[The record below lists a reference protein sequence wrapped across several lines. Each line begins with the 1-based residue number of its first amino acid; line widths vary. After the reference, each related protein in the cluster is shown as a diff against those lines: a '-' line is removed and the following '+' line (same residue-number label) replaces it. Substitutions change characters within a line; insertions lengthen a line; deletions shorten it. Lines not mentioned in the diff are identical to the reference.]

1 MAVKK
6 TELYSSLWASCDALR
21 GGMDASQ
28 YKDYILT
35 LLFMKYV
42 TDKYK
47 GQKYG
52 DLTVFD
58 KANDPNPDPEKR
70 TGCSFDD
77 FIALKNKKNIGE
89 GIDKIIARLAEV
101 NEGLK
106 GVIDIA
112 HFNDE
117 AKIGKDKEMVDK
129 LTKLIAIFQ
138 RPELDFSKN
147 KAEGDDIIGDAYE
160 YLMRNFASES
170 GKSKG
175 QFYTPAEVSRILAKI
190 IGIDKCTDHD
200 ATVCD
205 PACGSGSLLI
215 RALAEAPFEIS
226 GYGQEKD
233 GSTAGLAKMNAV
245 LHNKA
250 TIRIMS
256 GNTFSD
262 PKFIKNDNPSELE
275 RFDYIVAN
283 PPFSLKNWSDGLK
296 EFGRFSGYGDR
307 PPEKNGD
314 YAWLMHIL
322 KTLKST
328 GKAAV
333 ILPHGVLFRGNAEA
347 TIRQTIVD
355 KGWIKGII
363 SLPPN
368 LFYGTGIPACILVI
382 DKEGAENRAG
392 IFMIDAGKDY
402 VKDGSK
408 NRLREQDI
416 YRIVTTFNEQIT
428 TDPKYARFVPNKEIK
443 EKNGYNLNIS
453 RYIDSSEPEDIQD
466 IYAHI
471 HGGIPAADI
480 DALEHFWTA
489 FPTLKNELLGVFS
502 EGYYKLNVE
511 EDVIRQTT
519 YSNAEFAAYGEM
531 IDEAFASWKSY
542 VDSKLKNLKAGVSA
556 KELIIEL
563 AQAILKEFESLS
575 LINKYDVY
583 QVLLAYWNEVLS
595 DDVSMIISD
604 EAGYGVAREKENIMK
619 ETKKKDDDGNPELKV
634 AGWEGK
640 LIPKALIISELFP
653 EEKKAMDDLVDFVVE
668 TDSRLMSLVEESAE
682 DSTLSEVSEGGKV
695 KSKDIQE
702 KMDEIMSHV
711 HTPLIDGLVK
721 LQGMLPMKKKEYV
734 AYINDNII
742 LEVAYTEKGTVT
754 KSSVAYALAM
764 ARAEAPV
771 PEAYADDYAEL
782 KVAYELA
789 KKLEDSTKLT
799 KEMNKELDE
808 KARERYATL
817 TDDEIIDLLVNKKW
831 YYTIGKLVAGLHT
844 IPCRVKKGDF
854 APGWLGYY
862 MNSDLFHNQILP
874 YITGIKVSSISKG
887 AISETLILVPPFDE
901 QEKIV
906 QSLNK
911 IQLLMTAETKVVNK
925 IKLVKN
931 GCLSKMFPQK
941 DDTVPEMRLPGFTEA
956 WEQRKLGE
964 LVKEGILEA
973 PLDGNHGEKHPTSDE
988 YVDSGIPFLMASDI
1002 HNGEVNIYSCKHITK
1017 ERAERLDKG
1026 FARNG
1031 DVLLT
1036 HKATIGETAILSNL
1050 MTEYA
1055 MLTPQVTYYRI
1066 KNEERLNREYL
1077 YSFFNSLDFQT
1088 ELKTKAAQSTRPY
1101 IGITAQQNLKI
1112 ILPAEIDE
1120 QRKIGLYFRNLD
1132 HLITL
1137 YQCKCDKYSNIKKGM
1152 MSDLLTGK
1160 IRLVC
1165 PIRNFLMN
1173 ILNSQRMLTI
1183 RKKMKTILKV

>member
-58 KANDPNPDPEKR
+58 KAHDPNSDPEKR

-77 FIALKNKKNIGE
+77 FIALKNRKNIGE

-101 NEGLK
+101 NESLK

-117 AKIGKDKEMVDK
+117 VKIGKGQEMVDK

-160 YLMRNFASES
+160 YLMRNFATES

-175 QFYTPAEVSRILAKI
+175 QFYTPAEVSRILAKV

-226 GYGQEKD
+226 GYGQEKE

-250 TIRIMS
+250 TIKIMA

-262 PKFIKNDNPSELE
+262 PQFIRSDDASELE

-296 EFGRFSGYGDR
+296 EFGRFTGYGDR

-368 LFYGTGIPACILVI
+368 LFFGTSIPACILII
-382 DKEGAENRAG
+382 DKKGADNRAG
-392 IFMIDAGKDY
+392 IFMIDAGKGY
-402 VKDGSK
+402 IKDGSK

-428 TDPKYARFVPNKEIK
+428 TNPKYARFVPNKEIK

-453 RYIDSSEPEDIQD
+453 RYIDSSEPEDIQN

-480 DALEHFWTA
+480 DALGKFWTA
-489 FPTLKNELLGVFS
+489 FPTLKEELLSVFS
-502 EGYYKLNVE
+502 EGYYKLDVE
-511 EDVIRQTT
+511 EESIRQTT

-531 IDEAFASWKSY
+531 IDVAFANWKDY
-542 VDSKLKNLKAGVSA
+542 ADTRLKALNDEVST
-556 KELIIEL
+556 KELIVEL
-563 AQAILKEFESLS
+563 AQIILNEFEGIE
-575 LINKYDVY
+575 LIDKYDVY
-583 QVLLAYWNEVLS
+583 QVLLSYWNEVLS
-595 DDVSMIISD
+595 DDVSLIIS
-604 EAGYGVAREKENIMK
+604 EEKGYGVARETENIMK
-619 ETKKKDDDGNPELKV
+619 ETKKTDADGNLELKV

-640 LIPKALIISELFP
+640 LIPKSIIISELFS
-653 EEKKAMDDLVDFVVE
+653 EEK
-668 TDSRLMSLVEESAE
+668 R
-682 DSTLSEVSEGGKV
+682 
-695 KSKDIQE
+695 
-702 KMDEIMSHV
+702 
-711 HTPLIDGLVK
+711 
-721 LQGMLPMKKKEYV
+721 
-734 AYINDNII
+734 
-742 LEVAYTEKGTVT
+742 
-754 KSSVAYALAM
+754 
-764 ARAEAPV
+764 
-771 PEAYADDYAEL
+771 
-782 KVAYELA
+782 
-789 KKLEDSTKLT
+789 
-799 KEMNKELDE
+799 
-808 KARERYATL
+808 
-817 TDDEIIDLLVNKKW
+817 
-831 YYTIGKLVAGLHT
+831 
-844 IPCRVKKGDF
+844 
-854 APGWLGYY
+854 
-862 MNSDLFHNQILP
+862 
-874 YITGIKVSSISKG
+874 
-887 AISETLILVPPFDE
+887 
-901 QEKIV
+901 
-906 QSLNK
+906 
-911 IQLLMTAETKVVNK
+911 LLMT
-925 IKLVKN
+925 L
-931 GCLSKMFPQK
+931 L
-941 DDTVPEMRLPGFTEA
+941 RLLLKPI
-956 WEQRKLGE
+956 Q
-964 LVKEGILEA
+964 
-973 PLDGNHGEKHPTSDE
+973 
-988 YVDSGIPFLMASDI
+988 DS
-1002 HNGEVNIYSCKHITK
+1002 
-1017 ERAERLDKG
+1017 
-1026 FARNG
+1026 
-1031 DVLLT
+1031 
-1036 HKATIGETAILSNL
+1036 
-1050 MTEYA
+1050 
-1055 MLTPQVTYYRI
+1055 
-1066 KNEERLNREYL
+1066 
-1077 YSFFNSLDFQT
+1077 
-1088 ELKTKAAQSTRPY
+1088 
-1101 IGITAQQNLKI
+1101 
-1112 ILPAEIDE
+1112 
-1120 QRKIGLYFRNLD
+1120 
-1132 HLITL
+1132 
-1137 YQCKCDKYSNIKKGM
+1137 
-1152 MSDLLTGK
+1152 
-1160 IRLVC
+1160 
-1165 PIRNFLMN
+1165 
-1173 ILNSQRMLTI
+1173 
-1183 RKKMKTILKV
+1183 